1 VKHEAGDD
9 EKEKEKEKEREKERE
24 KEKTNGEP
32 PIPEPKEEEEEEE
45 EVEVKKEEE
54 VEEDDGI
61 DPLDAYMI
69 TVQEEVTKIKQ
80 GSKVHTPKEK
90 ISSSQTGVV
99 FMEGP
104 AKKKD
109 SSKDKGELIEQN
121 QDGLE
126 VFHLSCIYKANA
138 N

>member
-1 VKHEAGDD
+1 VKHEVEEGD
-9 EKEKEKEKEREKERE
+9 KEKEKEKE

-32 PIPEPKEEEEEEE
+32 PIPEAKEEEE

-90 ISSSQTGVV
+90 TSSSSQSGVV

-126 VFHLSCIYKANA
+126 VPHHTCIN
-138 N
+138 